1 MELDPNAFLY
11 SGNQVYIAEM
21 YERYLDDPHSVE
33 NRWQDF
39 FADMEAEAR
48 DISTERRGASWAPS
62 DAGVIGRGDL
72 TTLSEQ
78 MTRGSSVQA
87 SQR

>member
-33 NRWQDF
+33 HRWQDF
-39 FADMEAEAR
+39 FADMEAEVK
-48 DISTERRGASWAPS
+48 DISTERRGASGALGCRRHRPRRPYHLVGAN
-62 DAGVIGRGDL
+62 DP
-72 TTLSEQ
+72 
-78 MTRGSSVQA
+78 GS
-87 SQR
+87 